1 MADEQGGL
9 GEFDELSKSRA
20 ALLAQQN
27 RLVEM
32 LAERNKPSDFE
43 FYSNLARGFSDP
55 NAKSFAQGLGSAV
68 GNLQEGSERQ
78 RGKDLQMYQI
88 RSQLAQSQYDLDKQN
103 AMARQVQQAMF
114 GSPSMG
120 SNDALKMAA
129 QAGLPAGPTVE
140 AASLIGAPTQQKRM
154 FDSLDDQTKRMI
166 AVQARI
172 DPAKAIDS
180 LAKMGIEIGTKN
192 ATKTDAQKAFEYQLG
207 LLPQELQGSAQ
218 QTFARSQIF
227 GKSEDTIAAISTLGS
242 SLRKGEITPDIFKQN
257 MAILQ
262 NKLTPGGNQPQAP
275 ASAPSSTT
283 FGSQASASRSPVSTS
298 IFDQYAQKPSAA
310 ASAAPFQIASQGVGL
325 STAERAQDELK
336 RIESVRAEGV
346 ANRVKANEPYVVQQN
361 TISNFSPM
369 QVGQNINRLSE
380 LEDLVKRNPEV
391 VGLMVRQGPIY
402 ALLQSM
408 ESGITTPYG
417 SISVPVSEALAK
429 LKLNENQ
436 QAVARNITQII
447 SDLNQQVMKEG
458 KSIFGPAISV
468 YDAQQMAK
476 PGFKETDPAS
486 FIRYLANKQK
496 VTNHFMGEMNS
507 ALSDYREKNPDAGAN
522 KFFTDKNSPYK
533 RIVQDFNAT
542 FNDLVKNRSPYR

>member
-27 RLVEM
+27 KLINSLE
-32 LAERNKPSDFE
+32 ERNRPSDFE

-55 NAKSFAQGLGSAV
+55 NAKSFAQGLGAAV
-68 GNLQEGSERQ
+68 GNLQQEDERQ
-78 RGKDLQMYQI
+78 KGKELQMYQI
-88 RSQLAQSQYDLDKQN
+88 RSQLAQSQYDLEKQN

-114 GSPSMG
+114 GSPSVS

-154 FDSLDDQTKRMI
+154 WDSLDEGTKRMI

-180 LAKMGIEIGTKN
+180 LAKMGMEIGIKN

-207 LLPQELQGSAQ
+207 LLPQELQSSAQ

-227 GKSEDTIAAISTLGS
+227 GKSEDTIAAITAINTA
-242 SLRKGEITPDIFKQN
+242 LRKGETTPADAAQGL
-257 MAILQ
+257 AILR
-262 NKLTPGGNQPQAP
+262 NKLPPGGNQPSVSAAP
-275 ASAPSSTT
+275 TSAPSSTT
-283 FGSQASASRSPVSTS
+283 FGSPAAGS
-298 IFDQYAQKPSAA
+298 IFDQYAPKPAA
-310 ASAAPFQIASQGVGL
+310 MGSTAPVQIANRGRIL
-325 STAERAQDELK
+325 STAEQAAVEQKRQEELIK
-336 RIESVRAEGV
+336 EGV
-346 ANRVKANEPYVVQQN
+346 ANRVKANEPYVVQQA
-361 TISNFSPM
+361 TISNFSPI
-369 QVGQNINRLSE
+369 QVGQNKNRLDE
-380 LEDLVKRNPEV
+380 LEDLVRRNPDV

-402 ALLQSM
+402 ALLQGI
-408 ESGITTPYG
+408 ESGIVTPYG
-417 SISVPVSEALAK
+417 SISVPVSESLAK

-447 SDLNQQVMKEG
+447 SDLNQQVMREG

-476 PGFKETDPAS
+476 PGFKDTDPAS

-507 ALSDYREKNPDAGAN
+507 ALSEYREKNPDAGAN
-522 KFFTDKNSPYK
+522 KFFTDKTSPYK

>member
-1 MADEQGGL
+1 
-9 GEFDELSKSRA
+9 
-20 ALLAQQN
+20 
-27 RLVEM
+27 
-32 LAERNKPSDFE
+32 
-43 FYSNLARGFSDP
+43 
-55 NAKSFAQGLGSAV
+55 
-68 GNLQEGSERQ
+68 
-78 RGKDLQMYQI
+78 
-88 RSQLAQSQYDLDKQN
+88 
-103 AMARQVQQAMF
+103 
-114 GSPSMG
+114 
-120 SNDALKMAA
+120 
-129 QAGLPAGPTVE
+129 
-140 AASLIGAPTQQKRM
+140 M

-172 DPAKAIDS
+172 DPAKAIES

-207 LLPQELQGSAQ
+207 LLPEGLQGSAQ

-227 GKSEDTIAAISTLGS
+227 GKSEDVISAISAINKA
-242 SLRKGEITPDIFKQN
+242 LRNGETTPADAAQGLS
-257 MAILQ
+257 ILRS
-262 NKLTPGGNQPQAP
+262 KLTPGGNQPQAP

-283 FGSQASASRSPVSTS
+283 FGSPTS
-298 IFDQYAQKPSAA
+298 GPIFDQYAQKPPAMGSV
-310 ASAAPFQIASQGVGL
+310 APVQSTSRGSIL
-325 STAERAQDELK
+325 STAEQAAVEQK
-336 RIESVRAEGV
+336 RQEEIIKEGV

-408 ESGITTPYG
+408 ESGIVTPFG

-507 ALSDYREKNPDAGAN
+507 ASSDYREKNPDAGAN

>member
-207 LLPQELQGSAQ
+207 LLPQELHLLLHLHQLLLDPKHPLQ
-218 QTFARSQIF
+218 DHQYLLLYL
-227 GKSEDTIAAISTLGS
+227 ISTLKN
-242 SLRKGEITPDIFKQN
+242 LP
-257 MAILQ
+257 
-262 NKLTPGGNQPQAP
+262 PQ
-275 ASAPSSTT
+275 
-283 FGSQASASRSPVSTS
+283 
-298 IFDQYAQKPSAA
+298 
-310 ASAAPFQIASQGVGL
+310 
-325 STAERAQDELK
+325 
-336 RIESVRAEGV
+336 
-346 ANRVKANEPYVVQQN
+346 
-361 TISNFSPM
+361 
-369 QVGQNINRLSE
+369 
-380 LEDLVKRNPEV
+380 
-391 VGLMVRQGPIY
+391 
-402 ALLQSM
+402 LLQRLFKL
-408 ESGITTPYG
+408 P
-417 SISVPVSEALAK
+417 AK
-429 LKLNENQ
+429 EL
-436 QAVARNITQII
+436 
-447 SDLNQQVMKEG
+447 
-458 KSIFGPAISV
+458 
-468 YDAQQMAK
+468 
-476 PGFKETDPAS
+476 GF
-486 FIRYLANKQK
+486 RLQ
-496 VTNHFMGEMNS
+496 
-507 ALSDYREKNPDAGAN
+507 RERK
-522 KFFTDKNSPYK
+522 TS
-533 RIVQDFNAT
+533 
-542 FNDLVKNRSPYR
+542 

>member
-9 GEFDELSKSRA
+9 GEFDELSKARA

-27 RLVEM
+27 KLINSLE
-32 LAERNKPSDFE
+32 ERNRPSDFE
-43 FYSNLARGFSDP
+43 FYANLARGFSDP
-55 NAKSFAQGLGSAV
+55 NAKSFAQGLGAAV
-68 GNLQEGSERQ
+68 GNLQQEDERQ
-78 RGKDLQMYQI
+78 KGKELQMYQI
-88 RSQLAQSQYDLDKQN
+88 RSQLAQSQYDLEKQN

-114 GSPSMG
+114 GSPSVS

-154 FDSLDDQTKRMI
+154 WDSLDDGTKRMI
-166 AVQARI
+166 AIQARI

-207 LLPQELQGSAQ
+207 LLPEGLQGSAQ

-227 GKSEDTIAAISTLGS
+227 GKSDDTIAAISTLGAA
-242 SLRKGEITPDIFKQN
+242 LRKGEITPDIFKQN

-262 NKLTPGGNQPQAP
+262 NKLTPGGNQSPT
-275 ASAPSSTT
+275 SAPSSTT
-283 FGSQASASRSPVSTS
+283 FGSPAAGS
-298 IFDQYAQKPSAA
+298 IFDQYAPKPAA
-310 ASAAPFQIASQGVGL
+310 MGSTAPVQIANRGRIL
-325 STAERAQDELK
+325 STAEQAAVEQKRQEELIK
-336 RIESVRAEGV
+336 EGV
-346 ANRVKANEPYVVQQN
+346 ANRVKANEPYVVQQA
-361 TISNFSPM
+361 TISNFSPI
-369 QVGQNINRLSE
+369 QVGQNKNRLDE
-380 LEDLVKRNPEV
+380 LEDLVRRNPDV

-402 ALLQSM
+402 ALLQGI
-408 ESGITTPYG
+408 ESGIVTPYG
-417 SISVPVSEALAK
+417 SISVPVSESLAK

-447 SDLNQQVMKEG
+447 SDLNQQVMREG

-476 PGFKETDPAS
+476 PGFKDTDPAS
-486 FIRYLANKQK
+486 CIRYLANKQK

-507 ALSDYREKNPDAGAN
+507 ALSEYREKNPDAGAN
-522 KFFTDKNSPYK
+522 KFFTDKTSPYK

>member
-27 RLVEM
+27 KLINSLE
-32 LAERNKPSDFE
+32 ERNRPSDFE
-43 FYSNLARGFSDP
+43 FYANLARGFSDP

-68 GNLQEGSERQ
+68 GNLQEGDERQ
-78 RGKDLQMYQI
+78 KGKELQMYQI
-88 RSQLAQSQYDLDKQN
+88 RSQLAQSQYDLEKQN

-114 GSPSMG
+114 GSPSVS

-154 FDSLDDQTKRMI
+154 WDSLDDGTKRMI
-166 AVQARI
+166 AIQARI

-207 LLPQELQGSAQ
+207 LLPEGLQGSAQ

-227 GKSEDTIAAISTLGS
+227 GKSDDTIAAISTLGAA
-242 SLRKGEITPDIFKQN
+242 LRKGEITPDIFKQN

-262 NKLTPGGNQPQAP
+262 NKLTPGGNQSPT
-275 ASAPSSTT
+275 SAPSSTT
-283 FGSQASASRSPVSTS
+283 FGSPAAGS
-298 IFDQYAQKPSAA
+298 IFDQYAPKPAA
-310 ASAAPFQIASQGVGL
+310 MGSTAPVQIANRGRIL
-325 STAERAQDELK
+325 STAEQAAVEQKRQEELIK
-336 RIESVRAEGV
+336 EGV
-346 ANRVKANEPYVVQQN
+346 ANRVKANEPYVVQQA
-361 TISNFSPM
+361 TISNFSPI
-369 QVGQNINRLSE
+369 QVGQNKNRLDE
-380 LEDLVKRNPEV
+380 LEDLVRRNPDV

-402 ALLQSM
+402 ALLQGI
-408 ESGITTPYG
+408 ESGIVTPYG
-417 SISVPVSEALAK
+417 SISVPVSESLAK

-447 SDLNQQVMKEG
+447 SDLNQQVMREG

-476 PGFKETDPAS
+476 PGFKDTDPAS

-507 ALSDYREKNPDAGAN
+507 ALSEYREKNPDAGAN
-522 KFFTDKNSPYK
+522 KFFTDKTSPYK